1 MEDKLQI
8 LIEKVSKLE
17 KSIDAMMKT
26 MESHRAEHG
35 FSKMQDGG
43 VNAQVGQ
50 PRMGQPGMGGPNG
63 GGMQQGMG
71 GGMPGM
77 GGGYQMPGMGGGGPD
92 PSRPP
97 GM

>member
-43 VNAQVGQ
+43 VNKNFGAD
-50 PRMGQPGMGGPNG
+50 MS
-63 GGMQQGMG
+63 
-71 GGMPGM
+71 GMP
-77 GGGYQMPGMGGGGPD
+77 PGMGGGGGMDRGYGMPGMGSPMQD

>member
-43 VNAQVGQ
+43 VNAQYGQ
-50 PRMGQPGMGGPNG
+50 PGMGQPGMGGPNG